1 MPLIFLRSKYN
12 RIFPWFFPREIPWI
26 DRNTNRVRFTPFAV
40 HPLLR
45 GRCNARG
52 VDFTIFSDR
61 FHYTGTSVPI
71 RPRRLK
77 NSSLRLSVPVLVLG
91 NLEDIFMFGA
101 GNRRPR
107 VTGIT
112 VVSKRDFNEASNDF
126 HCLQEK
132 KRNYHEWV
140 AFLLR
145 ESRGISTGEE
155 WKGAR
160 VIGRC
165 MYKVSMM
172 RHYHSKRFLRS

>member
-1 MPLIFLRSKYN
+1 MGWIRRTRAFPWYFGFDNYLRVEYSIRVSVRKFCKGFFFVFPFFYFWQKEDSMPLIFLRSKYN

-101 GNRRPR
+101 GNRRLR
-107 VTGIT
+107 V
-112 VVSKRDFNEASNDF
+112 
-126 HCLQEK
+126 
-132 KRNYHEWV
+132 
-140 AFLLR
+140 
-145 ESRGISTGEE
+145 
-155 WKGAR
+155 
-160 VIGRC
+160 
-165 MYKVSMM
+165 
-172 RHYHSKRFLRS
+172 